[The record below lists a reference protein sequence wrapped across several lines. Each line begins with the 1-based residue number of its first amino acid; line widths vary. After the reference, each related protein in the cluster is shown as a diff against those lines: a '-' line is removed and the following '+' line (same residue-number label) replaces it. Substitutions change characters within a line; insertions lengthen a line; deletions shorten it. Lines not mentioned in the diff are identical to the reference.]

1 MLDFVMQHQF
11 GIAVAAYWIFSAAVS
26 SLPDPAPNGNRGY
39 LWLYRFCH
47 TTAGNLTTAFAGKI
61 PGLKVMS
68 IVLMLSLLFSTSAC
82 AAHYT
87 IHPGALNIT
96 DSAAYDTL
104 FVAETVI
111 EQARQAYQDGTIP
124 PGSKDALNTLIQAYN
139 VARESW
145 LTYRDAI
152 ATNTPTDLYFEK
164 LAKNLTDLTTAIRNL
179 QNVKEVKP

>member
-47 TTAGNLTTAFAGKI
+47 TTAGNLSTAFAGKI
-61 PGLKVMS
+61 PGVKVVA
-68 IVLMLSLLFSTSAC
+68 IVLMLPLLFSTAAC

-104 FVAETVI
+104 LVAETAI
-111 EQARQAYQDGTIP
+111 EQARQAYQDGAIP
-124 PGSKDALNTLIQAYN
+124 PTSKDVLNTLIQSYN

-145 LTYRDAI
+145 LTYRDAL
-152 ATNTPTDLYFEK
+152 ATNAPSDLYFQQ
-164 LAKNLTDLTTAIRNL
+164 LAKDLVDLTTALRNVR
-179 QNVKEVKP
+179 NVKEVKP